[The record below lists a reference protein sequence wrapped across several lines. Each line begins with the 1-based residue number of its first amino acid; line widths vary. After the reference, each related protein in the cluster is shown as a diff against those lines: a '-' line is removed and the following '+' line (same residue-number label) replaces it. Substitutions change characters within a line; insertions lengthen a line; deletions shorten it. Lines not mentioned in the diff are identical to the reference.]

1 MASPSRKTFHSIVLS
16 CRRKRGVTRKVG
28 EEVLRGGRRGRHEFI
43 ARDFRGNAHP
53 AVLSGLDTHNLSQAA
68 DIYVARLRDLLRQS
82 DDGLN
87 LAANFELGIGEE
99 VKPAVTDIPRVRV
112 QLAPFGL
119 PRQNPHGKAHR
130 ESPRFA
136 AFRSITHQYPRAAG
150 LGAKL
155 TLARANCNAKIKD
168 FCPSTRS

>member
-1 MASPSRKTFHSIVLS
+1 MASPSRKTFHRIVLS
-16 CRRKRGVTRKVG
+16 CRRKRGVTRKRGG
-28 EEVLRGGRRGRHEFI
+28 EEKVLRGRRGSRHEFM

-82 DDGLN
+82 DDELN

-112 QLAPFGL
+112 QLAPFPL
-119 PRQNPHGKAHR
+119 PRPNPPR
-130 ESPRFA
+130 NPNLQSP
-136 AFRSITHQYPRAAG
+136 P
-150 LGAKL
+150 L
-155 TLARANCNAKIKD
+155 
-168 FCPSTRS
+168 PS

>member
-1 MASPSRKTFHSIVLS
+1 MASPSRKTFHRIVLS

-28 EEVLRGGRRGRHEFI
+28 EEVLRGSRRGRHEFI
-43 ARDFRGNAHP
+43 ARDFRGNTHP
-53 AVLSGLDTHNLSQAA
+53 AVLAGLDPHNLSQAA
-68 DIYVARLRDLLRQS
+68 DTYVARLRDLLRQS
-82 DDGLN
+82 DDELN
-87 LAANFELGIGEE
+87 LAPNFELGIGEE

-112 QLAPFGL
+112 QFAPFGL

>member
-1 MASPSRKTFHSIVLS
+1 MASPSRKTFHRIVLS
-16 CRRKRGVTRKVG
+16 CRRKRGVTRKRGG
-28 EEVLRGGRRGRHEFI
+28 EEKVLRGRRGSRHEFI

-82 DDGLN
+82 DDELN

-99 VKPAVTDIPRVRV
+99 VKPAATAIPPVRVRMP
-112 QLAPFGL
+112 PFGL
-119 PRQNPHGKAHR
+119 HPQNPHGKAHR

-150 LGAKL
+150 LGA
-155 TLARANCNAKIKD
+155 TL
-168 FCPSTRS
+168 